1 MSVQVEIPSEIP
13 VMTLPEVVLFPHAML
28 PLYIFEP
35 RYRQMLQDV
44 LESDRLFVVAGQ
56 DLEKARVTGEFEPPF
71 GIASVGIIRASHLND
86 DETSNLIIQGLAR
99 VRIRRIISEEPYR
112 LVQIEA
118 LATEPG
124 AQEETLEADRARLTD
139 LLNAHRKLGG
149 EVPEEIM
156 DFLGSLKDND
166 TFLDLAAFTLCP
178 DEREKQRLL
187 ETLSTAERFER
198 FFGVLQR
205 ANENLVI
212 DNKLRGGLPDDRIE
226 LN

>member
-1 MSVQVEIPSEIP
+1 MALQVEIPREIP

-28 PLYIFEP
+28 PLYIFEE
-35 RYRQMLQDV
+35 RYRRMLQDV

-56 DLEKARVTGEFEPPF
+56 DMEKARVTGEFEPPF
-71 GIASVGIIRASHLND
+71 GIASVGVIRASHLNED
-86 DETSNLIIQGLAR
+86 ATSNLIIQGLAR
-99 VRIRRIISEEPYR
+99 VRIRRILSEEPYR
-112 LVQIEA
+112 LVEIESV
-118 LATEPG
+118 ATEPG
-124 AQEETLEADRARLTD
+124 AQREALAADRLRLTD
-139 LLNAHRKLGG
+139 LLLAHGKLGG

-156 DFLGSLKDND
+156 EFLGSLKDEE

-178 DEREKQRLL
+178 DGLEKQRLL
-187 ETLSTAERFER
+187 ETFSTAERFSR
-198 FFGVLQR
+198 FFSVLQR